1 MHLGLN
7 KYIVCMQGYEFNIH
21 WNLEIFVWAFIP
33 HIFLILIFI
42 FKTWI
47 FELIILTRSHGFL
60 NFKCTMVQP
69 EFSRLLRFFI
79 PQKGTNQIQVFRILT
94 NHHRVF
100 LRNKINTVNEKTP
113 VFWEI
118 LKFCQASKLN
128 ILFVKSV

>member
-1 MHLGLN
+1 MTLCFLRVRQIATYTC
-7 KYIVCMQGYEFNIH
+7 KFF
-21 WNLEIFVWAFIP
+21 WSFLSF
-33 HIFLILIFI
+33 FLILIFI

-100 LRNKINTVNEKTP
+100 LRNKKNALNEKTRAEDLKN
-113 VFWEI
+113 WHLHYKQI
-118 LKFCQASKLN
+118 LNSFYIGISAIFIS
-128 ILFVKSV
+128 I